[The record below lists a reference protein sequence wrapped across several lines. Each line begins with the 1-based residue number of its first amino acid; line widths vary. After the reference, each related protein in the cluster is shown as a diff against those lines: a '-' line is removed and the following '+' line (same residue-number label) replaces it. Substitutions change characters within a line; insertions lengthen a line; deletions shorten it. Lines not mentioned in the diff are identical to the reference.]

1 MSRRDSN
8 SAASKETERLMNRF
22 VRPIYDAIDNRQYK
36 VALKHCAHKKVA
48 GLEIVLVLKAHCLE
62 RTGKTNEALE
72 ICRAVQKRKPT
83 DDTLLTTMS
92 LVFKLAG
99 CEHEMLPTLE
109 HACAHAEPPSEELFA
124 SLFFVYARRGEFL
137 KQQQTALKMFKAFG
151 GVKYMSWASLSMMLQ
166 VQHGGAPAKMLALA
180 ERMQLKTLRDTK
192 SDDGEALQLLVHIM
206 QLQDKHEDA
215 LRTFDELVEPFD
227 REKAHTKQPCT
238 KRSPSAGVW
247 ADGAHDPDCPGHSPK
262 SRSAE
267 GKGLFEEE
275 IELGPMIDIDRLMLE
290 ASLAKSVDNYARTA
304 AVYQTLLEKH
314 NGDDWTF
321 LKEFIAARFK
331 LGDDFAKVEKDV
343 RAFLT
348 QLQARKGNEQLRG
361 PRLAVIHLLSEKLA
375 RLRAVETPKDAL
387 AAVETQIEEQIM
399 LYIERFF
406 TKTCC
411 FTDLQQYLALFLSGS
426 ESVSNA
432 ARARL
437 VDRISKMSSESV
449 SIKSSE
455 DEGDRKGALDK
466 LNRRLLS
473 LKTLRFLGFY
483 DDEAKFPVA
492 ELKKLVQALVDEYE
506 ATGWLNVGSTGG
518 QREVQN
524 TDNLL
529 LLAAHFL
536 IDAYQRTAP
545 GGTGDGRR
553 RQLLVQ
559 AAALLELG
567 LEKSAYNFQMKLLLS
582 RVYGYL
588 GAAEA
593 MLSRHTE
600 LDVKH
605 VQLDSLSFLV
615 LDKMLQLCH
624 FPEARRLTDAIDRLH
639 RSTAN
644 DTPEYISRSYK
655 TGVYSKVIDMTGFLY
670 QKMKKSHTLAIS
682 KGEALLFALFDASAN
697 GPSKLHDLLVSPA
710 FEKSVGGLDAMLAN
724 ADELARNQHRE
735 VIVQW
740 TPHAV
745 VPTGDAFP
753 ADDGTLVEC
762 DRSADFATSVLW
774 LKLRATVAKMLQ
786 SAALG
791 ETEAL
796 VSLENEYV
804 GNLAQLKLVGS
815 ESESSSLQQRVW
827 QWSAQAVAAAVK
839 LLAAGDASEG
849 GSVANVFAELQTSFV
864 AIAQQIPAAL
874 VLLASSSEEEVALS
888 PYGVSTLSLLLG
900 ECGLWTFCLLS
911 VALRATH
918 KKKSKKDDVA
928 ALRALLKQLQE
939 SHAALE
945 TQVGALRFGSS
956 DDAKKNGAAAAGN
969 GDLAAAERKAAAN
982 VRASY
987 VTLQSR
993 LTQLLHDRAAAIRLV
1008 LQK

>member
-1 MSRRDSN
+1 MSDEN
-8 SAASKETERLMNRF
+8 ARLMNRF

-36 VALKHCAHKKVA
+36 VALKHCSHKKVA
-48 GLEIVLVLKAHCLE
+48 HLDIVLVLKAHCLE
-62 RTGKTNEALE
+62 RTGKTDEALE
-72 ICRAVQKRKPT
+72 ICRMVQKRKPT
-83 DDTLLTTMS
+83 DDTLLNTMN

-99 CEHEMLPTLE
+99 CEHEMLPTFE
-109 HACAHAEPPSEELFA
+109 YACVHTDPPNEELFS
-124 SLFFVYARRGEFL
+124 SLFFAYARRGEFL

-151 GVKYMSWASLSMMLQ
+151 GAKYMSWASLSMMLQ
-166 VQHGGAPAKMLALA
+166 VQHSGAPAKMLALA
-180 ERMQLKTLRDTK
+180 ERMQLKTLRDLK
-192 SDDGEALQLLVHIM
+192 SNDGEALQLLVLIM

-215 LRTFDELVEPFD
+215 LAAFDELVQPFD
-227 REKAHTKQPCT
+227 HIKAHTMLPCT
-238 KRSPSAGVW
+238 KRSPFAGVRV
-247 ADGAHDPDCPGHSPK
+247 DGAHDHDCPGHYPN

-267 GKGLFEEE
+267 GTGTYEED
-275 IELGPMIDIDRLMLE
+275 IELGPMIDIDRLTLE
-290 ASLAKSVDNYARTA
+290 ATLAKTVANWERTA

-321 LKEFIAARFK
+321 LKEFIAARFE
-331 LGDDFAKVEKDV
+331 LDDDLAKVEKDV

-348 QLQARKGNEQLRG
+348 QLQGRPGNELLRG

-375 RLRAVETPKDAL
+375 RLHASQAPKDAL
-387 AAVETQIEEQIM
+387 AKVETQIEEQIM

-411 FTDLQQYLALFLSGS
+411 FTDLQQYLTLFLAGS
-426 ESVSNA
+426 KSVSEA
-432 ARARL
+432 ARTRL
-437 VDRISKMSSESV
+437 VDRIAKMSSESISV
-449 SIKSSE
+449 KSSE
-455 DEGDRKGALDK
+455 DEGDRKQALGR
-466 LNRRLLS
+466 LNRRLLA

-492 ELKKLVQALVDEYE
+492 ELEKLVQALVNEYE
-506 ATGWLNVGSTGG
+506 ATNWLNVGSTGG

-536 IDAYQRTAP
+536 IDAYQRAP
-545 GGTGDGRR
+545 GDHAHGRR
-553 RQLLVQ
+553 ELLVQ
-559 AAALLELG
+559 AAALLEYG

-593 MLSRHTE
+593 MLSRHAE

-624 FPEARRLTDAIDRLH
+624 FPEARRLTDSIDRLH
-639 RSTAN
+639 RSTAH

-655 TGVYSKVIDMTGFLY
+655 TGVYSKVVDMTGFLY
-670 QKMKKSHTLAIS
+670 QRMKRSHTLAIS
-682 KGEALLFALFDASAN
+682 KGEALLFALFDAAAN
-697 GPSKLHDLLVSPA
+697 GPTKLHDLLISPA
-710 FEKSVGGLDAMLAN
+710 FEKSVAGLDAMLA
-724 ADELARNQHRE
+724 ASDELSRNQHRE

-753 ADDGTLVEC
+753 ADNEKLVEC

-774 LKLRATVAKMLQ
+774 LKLRACVAKMLQ

-796 VSLENEYV
+796 VGLEKEYV
-804 GNLAQLKLVGS
+804 DYLTQLKLVSSS
-815 ESESSSLQQRVW
+815 EPSSLQQRVW
-827 QWSAQAVAAAVK
+827 QWSATVVSAAVK
-839 LLAAGDASEG
+839 LIASGDNG
-849 GSVANVFAELQTSFV
+849 DVSVATAFAELQASF
-864 AIAQQIPAAL
+864 ASIAQEVPQAL
-874 VLLASSSEEEVALS
+874 VFQSASSSEGEIALS
-888 PYGVSTLSLLLG
+888 PYGVSTMSLLLG
-900 ECGLWTFCLLS
+900 ECGLWTLCLLS
-911 VALRATH
+911 VALRITH
-918 KKKSKKDDVA
+918 KKKNKKDDMA

-939 SHAALE
+939 SYAALE
-945 TQVGALRFGSS
+945 AQVRALHFGS
-956 DDAKKNGAAAAGN
+956 DAETKPKHAKKNDNGNGYAAGE
-969 GDLAAAERKAAAN
+969 LAAAELKAAVN

-1008 LQK
+1008 LLQK

>member
-1 MSRRDSN
+1 MSDEN
-8 SAASKETERLMNRF
+8 ARLMNRF

-48 GLEIVLVLKAHCLE
+48 HLDIVLVLKAHCLE
-62 RTGKTNEALE
+62 RTDKTDEALE
-72 ICRAVQKRKPT
+72 ICRSVQKRKPT
-83 DDTLLTTMS
+83 DDTLLNTMN

-99 CEHEMLPTLE
+99 CEHEMLPTFE
-109 HACAHAEPPSEELFA
+109 HACAHVDPPNEELFS
-124 SLFFVYARRGEFL
+124 SLFFAYARRGEFL

-180 ERMQLKTLRDTK
+180 ERMQLKTLRDLK
-192 SDDGEALQLLVHIM
+192 SNDGEALQLLVLIM

-215 LRTFDELVEPFD
+215 LAAFDELVQPFD
-227 REKAHTKQPCT
+227 RVKDDTKVPCT
-238 KRSPSAGVW
+238 KKSPFAGVW
-247 ADGAHDPDCPGHSPK
+247 ADGAHDHDCPGHSPK

-267 GKGLFEEE
+267 GKGTYEED
-275 IELGPMIDIDRLMLE
+275 IELGPMIDIDRLTLE
-290 ASLAKSVDNYARTA
+290 ASLAKSVKNWERTA

-321 LKEFIAARFK
+321 LKEFIAARFE
-331 LGDDFAKVEKDV
+331 LDDDLATVEKDV

-348 QLQARKGNEQLRG
+348 QLQGRPGNELLRG

-375 RLRAVETPKDAL
+375 RLHAVQASEDAL
-387 AAVETQIEEQIM
+387 AKVETQIEEQIM

-426 ESVSNA
+426 ESVSSA

-437 VDRISKMSSESV
+437 VDRIAKMSTESISV
-449 SIKSSE
+449 KSSE
-455 DEGDRKGALDK
+455 DEGDRKEALGK
-466 LNRRLLS
+466 LNRRLLA

-492 ELKKLVQALVDEYE
+492 ELEKLVQALVNEYE
-506 ATGWLNVGSTGG
+506 ATNWLNVGSTGG

-536 IDAYQRTAP
+536 IDAYQRTTSS
-545 GGTGDGRR
+545 GGRR
-553 RQLLVQ
+553 ELLVH
-559 AAALLELG
+559 AAALLEYG
-567 LEKSAYNFQMKLLLS
+567 LDKSAYNFQMKLLLS

-588 GAAEA
+588 GAGEA
-593 MLSRHTE
+593 MLSRHAE

-639 RSTAN
+639 RSTAH

-655 TGVYSKVIDMTGFLY
+655 TGVYSKVVDMTGFLY
-670 QKMKKSHTLAIS
+670 QRMKKSHTLAIS
-682 KGEALLFALFDASAN
+682 KGEVLLFALFDAAAN
-697 GPSKLHDLLVSPA
+697 GPAKLHDLLVSSA
-710 FEKSVGGLDAMLAN
+710 FEKGVAGLDAMLAN
-724 ADELARNQHRE
+724 SDELSRNQHRE

-753 ADDGTLVEC
+753 ADDEKLVEC
-762 DRSADFATSVLW
+762 DRSADFEKSVVW
-774 LKLRATVAKMLQ
+774 LKLRACVAKMLQ

-796 VSLENEYV
+796 VALEKEHV
-804 GNLAQLKLVGS
+804 GFLTQLKLVGS
-815 ESESSSLQQRVW
+815 SETPLSFQQRVW
-827 QWSAQAVAAAVK
+827 QWSAQAVGAAVK
-839 LLAAGDASEG
+839 LIAGSDGNED
-849 GSVANVFAELQTSFV
+849 GSVASVFAELQSSF
-864 AIAQQIPAAL
+864 ASIAEEIPSVL
-874 VLLASSSEEEVALS
+874 VFQSSSSSSSSGDGETALS
-888 PYGVSTLSLLLG
+888 PYGVSTMSLLLG
-900 ECGLWTFCLLS
+900 ECGLWTLCLLS
-911 VALRATH
+911 VVLRATH
-918 KKKSKKDDVA
+918 KKKSKRDDVS

-939 SHAALE
+939 SYAALE

-956 DDAKKNGAAAAGN
+956 SDAKKNGNGKQAA
-969 GDLAAAERKAAAN
+969 GDLAAAERKAAVN
-982 VRASY
+982 VRASC